1 MNSIIQV
8 AETHFREVDSNTLTV
23 HGDIGVIDEYV
34 PHTNPDYNNLK
45 SGRRSVVI
53 NLNSLKS
60 IEVDSRSSVKAN
72 NVSSLKEALINITDE

>member
-8 AETHFREVDSNTLTV
+8 AETHFREVDSKSLTV
-23 HGDIGVIDEYV
+23 HGDTGIIDEYV

-45 SGRRSVVI
+45 SGRRSVFI

-60 IEVDSRSSVKAN
+60 IEVDAKSSVKADN
-72 NVSSLKEALINITDE
+72 ASTLKEALTTINSE

>member
-8 AETHFREVDSNTLTV
+8 AETHFREVDSNSLTV
-23 HGDIGVIDEYV
+23 HGDTGVIDEYV

-45 SGRRSVVI
+45 SGRRSVFI

-60 IEVDSRSSVKAN
+60 IEVDVKSTVRAD
-72 NVSSLKEALINITDE
+72 NVSSLKEALTTITEE